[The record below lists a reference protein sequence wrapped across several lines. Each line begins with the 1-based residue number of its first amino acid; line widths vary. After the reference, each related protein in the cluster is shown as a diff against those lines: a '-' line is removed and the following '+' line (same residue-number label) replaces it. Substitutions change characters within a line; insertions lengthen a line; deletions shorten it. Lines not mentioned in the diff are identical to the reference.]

1 MMTATIRTMRVN
13 GPPTRTKS
21 PNRWF
26 PGETTSVFTGE
37 DAGVVYAV
45 LAPSITIKGQLLA
58 PPASGGWLAR
68 KE

>member
-1 MMTATIRTMRVN
+1 
-13 GPPTRTKS
+13 
-21 PNRWF
+21 
-26 PGETTSVFTGE
+26 VFTGE

-58 PPASGGWLAR
+58 PPANGGWLAR